1 MLKNVTKKGSFLLFG
16 FIMVFIVVVMIGCAG
31 ITYQQ
36 PLTTQEVSQKRQMEM
51 DAKNRQIIDD
61 LRQGGYVI
69 FLRHAKT
76 DWTQKDIEPFDF
88 THCSGQRNLSEE
100 GRAQAVKIGEAYRSL
115 GIPVAEVISSPFCR
129 CKDTAK
135 LAFGLYEL
143 EENLQHVPY
152 KEDRE
157 GRNKMKQLYDSL
169 DEMLARVP
177 PPGQNIVLVGHS
189 PNLIRRVDIRH
200 LPEGN
205 TVVFR
210 PDGKD
215 SSELIGM
222 IFPKDLFRLY

>member
-1 MLKNVTKKGSFLLFG
+1 MLKNVTKKRSFLATG
-16 FIMVFIVVVMIGCAG
+16 FLMVVIAVAIIGCAG
-31 ITYQQ
+31 ITYQR
-36 PLTTQEVSQKRQMEM
+36 PSTTQEVSLMRQMEI
-51 DAKNRQIIDD
+51 DAKNRQIVDD

-76 DWTQKDIEPFDF
+76 DWSQKDIEPFDF
-88 THCSGQRNLSEE
+88 TRCSGQRNLSEE
-100 GRAQAVKIGEAYRSL
+100 GRAQAAKIGEAYRSL

-129 CKDTAK
+129 CKDTAE
-135 LAFGLYEL
+135 LAFGSYEV
-143 EENLQHVPY
+143 EVDLQHVPY
-152 KEDRE
+152 REDRE
-157 GRNKMKQLYDSL
+157 GRRKMKYLYDSL

-177 PPGQNIVLVGHS
+177 LPGQNTVLVGHS

-205 TVVFR
+205 TVVFK
-210 PDGKD
+210 PDGMG